1 MYFFY
6 ICNLTN
12 DYTKMKKK
20 IMNVCGMAFLA
31 ISVLACSGQK
41 KGATDTVVSADNVK
55 IVADVMTSEADSTGY
70 IVRVGE
76 IAPDFTNESVFSPW
90 QGRNVAVYSKL
101 VRCLS

>member
-41 KGATDTVVSADNVK
+41 KGATDTVDRKSTRLNSSHPNPSRMPSSA
-55 IVADVMTSEADSTGY
+55 
-70 IVRVGE
+70 
-76 IAPDFTNESVFSPW
+76 
-90 QGRNVAVYSKL
+90 
-101 VRCLS
+101 

>member
-41 KGATDTVVSADNVK
+41 KRSDRYCG
-55 IVADVMTSEADSTGY
+55 
-70 IVRVGE
+70 
-76 IAPDFTNESVFSPW
+76 F
-90 QGRNVAVYSKL
+90 GR
-101 VRCLS
+101 

>member
-41 KGATDTVVSADNVK
+41 KERQILWFRQ
-55 IVADVMTSEADSTGY
+55 IV
-70 IVRVGE
+70 
-76 IAPDFTNESVFSPW
+76 
-90 QGRNVAVYSKL
+90 
-101 VRCLS
+101 

>member
-1 MYFFY
+1 MCFFY

-55 IVADVMTSEADSTGY
+55 IIADVMTSEADSTGY
-70 IVRVGE
+70 I
-76 IAPDFTNESVFSPW
+76 
-90 QGRNVAVYSKL
+90 GRGDSSGFYNHTD
-101 VRCLS
+101 

>member
-55 IVADVMTSEADSTGY
+55 IIADVMTSEADSTGY
-70 IVRVGE
+70 I
-76 IAPDFTNESVFSPW
+76 ESVFSPW